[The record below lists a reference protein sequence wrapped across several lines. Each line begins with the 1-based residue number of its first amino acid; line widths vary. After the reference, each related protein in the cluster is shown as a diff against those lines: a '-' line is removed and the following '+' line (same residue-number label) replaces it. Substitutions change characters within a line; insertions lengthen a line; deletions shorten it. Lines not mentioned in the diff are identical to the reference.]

1 MRARIDKVFSFTY
14 LGTKN
19 ILIVLSMLIFLQK
32 FSCNLCLRTVDS
44 VKACCHS
51 LLVLGEKTSPMFA
64 AKDSTT
70 AALNTIYER

>member
-1 MRARIDKVFSFTY
+1 
-14 LGTKN
+14 
-19 ILIVLSMLIFLQK
+19 MLIFLQK
-32 FSCNLCLRTVDS
+32 FSCNLCLPTVDS